1 MLNMLKADFYRL
13 SKIKGFWITQA
24 LILLFVF
31 MTIKTS
37 TVGHL
42 GVVDGQ
48 ELQQAAQSYGESWNG
63 VVSVSAVQSMGDAL
77 LYFMLPLLVFII
89 GTDFTKGTYK
99 NILTVGVSRYKYFF
113 SKLTSFTIVL
123 TIQLIMIYMVAFLT
137 GFVLNGAGDVTIDF
151 IKNTLEV
158 LGVQM
163 IFLLAITV
171 LASALLF
178 ITKNNVVSIIFTIV
192 FPAVLAILHL
202 LNPNVRLYEI
212 LDFSTALKLATSL
225 DFDLLKYCLMGA
237 LSTIVLGNV
246 VIAQVFKRQE
256 L

>member
-1 MLNMLKADFYRL
+1 MLRADFYRL
-13 SKIKGFWITQA
+13 LQSKSFWITQA
-24 LILLFVF
+24 LVLVFVVV
-31 MTIKTS
+31 TIKTGS
-37 TVGHL
+37 VGHI
-42 GVVDGQ
+42 GIDAGQ
-48 ELQQAAQSYGESWNG
+48 EVQQAAQSYGENLDG
-63 VVSVSAVQSMGDAL
+63 VTAVSVVQSMSDIL
-77 LYFMLPLLVFII
+77 VYFILPLIVFII

-123 TIQLIMIYMVAFLT
+123 TIQLIMIYLVAFIT
-137 GFVLNGAGDVTIDF
+137 GVIVNTTGDITIDF
-151 IKNTLEV
+151 MKNTVAV
-158 LGVQM
+158 LGVQL

-178 ITKNNVVSIIFTIV
+178 TTKNNVVSIIFTIV
-192 FPAVLAILHL
+192 FPLALSILHL
-202 LNPNVRLYEI
+202 LNPNVRLYEM